1 MYNKDEERRE
11 KMNKRYK
18 WISIISISLVLVLS
32 FYNLK
37 SIENDT
43 KIVDG
48 KFCEYLDNASKSLV
62 YNKQDINDEDMLT
75 INNSVVKNLFA
86 ALEIYDST
94 SYKSIFGEDLKDCI
108 VSLEVAMND
117 SESNTTILYRDRQ
130 KVLDSFS
137 YVVSDVIK
145 NEKNINHITGF
156 LDVMK
161 GL

>member
-1 MYNKDEERRE
+1 
-11 KMNKRYK
+11 MNKKYK
-18 WISIISISLVLVLS
+18 WISIICIWLVLVLS

-37 SIENDT
+37 SIENAT
-43 KIVDG
+43 NIADG

-62 YNKQDINDEDMLT
+62 YNKQDTNDKDMLT
-75 INNSVVKNLFA
+75 MNNSLVKNLFA

-94 SYKSIFGEDLKDCI
+94 SYKSIFGEDLKECI

-145 NEKNINHITGF
+145 KEKNINHITGF
-156 LDVMK
+156 LEIMK

>member
-1 MYNKDEERRE
+1 
-11 KMNKRYK
+11 MNKRYK

-94 SYKSIFGEDLKDCI
+94 LYKSIFGEDLKDCI

>member
-1 MYNKDEERRE
+1 M
-11 KMNKRYK
+11 
-18 WISIISISLVLVLS
+18 
-32 FYNLK
+32 K

-62 YNKQDINDEDMLT
+62 YNKQDINDEEMLT

-94 SYKSIFGEDLKDCI
+94 SYKSIFGDDLKDCI

>member
-1 MYNKDEERRE
+1 
-11 KMNKRYK
+11 MNKRYK

-62 YNKQDINDEDMLT
+62 YNKQDINDEDLLT
-75 INNSVVKNLFA
+75 SNNSVVKNLFA

>member
-1 MYNKDEERRE
+1 
-11 KMNKRYK
+11 MNKRYT

>member
-94 SYKSIFGEDLKDCI
+94 LYKSIFGEDLKDCI

>member
-1 MYNKDEERRE
+1 
-11 KMNKRYK
+11 MNKKYK

-32 FYNLK
+32 FDNLK
-37 SIENDT
+37 SIENAT
-43 KIVDG
+43 KIADE

-62 YNKQDINDEDMLT
+62 YNKQDINDEEILT

-94 SYKSIFGEDLKDCI
+94 SYKSIFGEDLKQCI

-145 NEKNINHITGF
+145 NEKNINHITAF

>member
-1 MYNKDEERRE
+1 MY
-11 KMNKRYK
+11 
-18 WISIISISLVLVLS
+18 
-32 FYNLK
+32 
-37 SIENDT
+37 
-43 KIVDG
+43 
-48 KFCEYLDNASKSLV
+48 
-62 YNKQDINDEDMLT
+62 INDEEMLT

-137 YVVSDVIK
+137 YVVSYVIK

>member
-1 MYNKDEERRE
+1 
-11 KMNKRYK
+11 MNKKYK

-37 SIENDT
+37 SIENAT
-43 KIVDG
+43 KIADE

-62 YNKQDINDEDMLT
+62 YNKQDINDEEILT

-94 SYKSIFGEDLKDCI
+94 SYKSIFGEDLKQCI

-117 SESNTTILYRDRQ
+117 SESNITILYRDRQ